1 MAENQQFQAVQIPDG
16 FVMNAAG
23 HLVPEHQVREH
34 DKLRDQV
41 ARELSSKALLICKAL
56 ADFKVQALSDI
67 DDLIAISNERF
78 GVKLGGQRG
87 NVSITTYDGQ
97 FKIERAMADRLTF
110 TEEILA
116 AKELIDI
123 CIRKWSADANPHL
136 RVLVDRAFSAGRNG
150 QIRTNDVLGLLRL
163 EIDDPDWKAAMVAL
177 KDAIQVN
184 GKAVYIRVYQRV
196 GNTERY
202 EPINLN
208 IAAV

>member
-1 MAENQQFQAVQIPDG
+1 MTEKQQTPSIHIPAG

-41 ARELSSKALLICKAL
+41 ACDLVDEAVMLHNALASFKARAL
-56 ADFKVQALSDI
+56 ADIA
-67 DDLIAISNERF
+67 DLIRISGEKY
-78 GVKLGGQRG
+78 GVTLGGEKG
-87 NVSITTYDGQ
+87 NVSIFTYDGQ
-97 FKIERAMADRLTF
+97 YKIERNYADRVTF
-110 TEEILA
+110 TDEVLA
-116 AKELIDI
+116 AKELIDV

-150 QIRTNDVLGLLRL
+150 QIKTSDILGLLRL
-163 EIDDPDWKAAMVAL
+163 EIDDSDWKTAMVAL

-184 GKAVYIRVYQRV
+184 GKAVYIRVYKRV
-196 GNTERY
+196 GSTGRY

-208 IAAV
+208 IAVV